1 MSQSEKVKIY
11 MQVMRDTLGA
21 GRITAVEQPGAVV
34 LGNFDGIHQGHR
46 ALLRAASEIA
56 ERCGWR
62 RRVLTFSP
70 HPRAQLGDEQFKLIY
85 DEQQKTEIMRETGL
99 VDELVFLSFDKALQT
114 MPAEAFFEQVLCQR
128 YLAKAV
134 IVGENFHFG
143 YRGQGDAAL
152 LRRLCESRGML
163 CQTLRRVTDGGAA
176 ISSSR
181 IRMLLKKGEVEEAG
195 RLLGRP
201 YFIEG
206 TVSHGK
212 RLGTRLHTPTINIL
226 MSEERLAP
234 KKGVYVSYT
243 RARGEGFPS
252 ISNVGHNPT
261 VGGESLR
268 TETHLLDFSGDL
280 YGEAVQ
286 VELLT
291 FLRPERQFESVEALQ
306 TQLLTDIA
314 KAKDFFIGGSHEEI

>member
-134 IVGENFHFG
+134 IVGENFHF
-143 YRGQGDAAL
+143 
-152 LRRLCESRGML
+152 
-163 CQTLRRVTDGGAA
+163 
-176 ISSSR
+176 
-181 IRMLLKKGEVEEAG
+181 
-195 RLLGRP
+195 
-201 YFIEG
+201 
-206 TVSHGK
+206 
-212 RLGTRLHTPTINIL
+212 
-226 MSEERLAP
+226 
-234 KKGVYVSYT
+234 
-243 RARGEGFPS
+243 
-252 ISNVGHNPT
+252 
-261 VGGESLR
+261 
-268 TETHLLDFSGDL
+268 
-280 YGEAVQ
+280 
-286 VELLT
+286 
-291 FLRPERQFESVEALQ
+291 
-306 TQLLTDIA
+306 
-314 KAKDFFIGGSHEEI
+314 